1 MALDRGQPG
10 GASFAGCFTRKE
22 ESWSKRGGLES
33 LPRPLREGG
42 RGRFT
47 SREERGVGWSAVGEN
62 DSEKLGSMRKESV
75 KLAGTF

>member
-1 MALDRGQPG
+1 MPAVLRGKKKVG
-10 GASFAGCFTRKE
+10 R
-22 ESWSKRGGLES
+22 RGGLES
-33 LPRPLREGG
+33 LPRPLREG

>member
-22 ESWSKRGGLES
+22 ESWSKRGGWKVYLA
-33 LPRPLREGG
+33 LCG
-42 RGRFT
+42 
-47 SREERGVGWSAVGEN
+47 RGVGWSAVGEN